1 MKYFESFPK
10 IAYTF
15 NKNTINVNAV
25 TNVLARSTFL
35 REVSENVDLSY
46 EYIITDDDSPDILA
60 YKVYGDAYRSW
71 IILLFNNIFNP
82 NYDWPMKEPVLNAF
96 IENKYSMSLQESK
109 TTIHHYSK
117 EIITTSLYQG
127 VVINKTVEKS
137 IIGEYAVNFK
147 NNAISQHVPPLPTI
161 ADTSTSVTTES
172 ASFTDYDLTIETKHK
187 AVSIYTFEVEENDLR
202 RNIRLLDPKYISRVE
217 NEFRELMA
225 NG

>member
-172 ASFTDYDLTIETKHK
+172 ASFTDYDLTIETKHT

-202 RNIRLLDPKYISRVE
+202 RNIRLLDPKYVARVE
-217 NEFRELMA
+217 NEFRALMN